1 MPRASVALKTRF
13 KNSGPVS
20 RAIRLVAFF
29 EGLKGVLVLVGGS
42 GLLLLIHK
50 DVHALAVRL
59 IQHSHL
65 NPASR
70 YPEIFLDAASRLH
83 DGRLILLALG
93 AAVYAT
99 VRLLEAYG
107 LFYERAWA
115 EVLAAGSGAIYIPVE
130 ILELVRHATPLRATL
145 LFANVAVVAIMV
157 RALLQRRTGRTG
169 NAP

>member
-1 MPRASVALKTRF
+1 VKIPLKSTE
-13 KNSGPVS
+13 PVG
-20 RAIRLVAFF
+20 RAIRLVALF
-29 EGLKGVLVLVGGS
+29 EGLKGILVLVGGS
-42 GLLLLIHK
+42 GLLLLVHK

-83 DGRLILLALG
+83 DGRLVLLALG
-93 AAVYAT
+93 AAVYAA

-107 LFYERAWA
+107 LYYGRAWA

-130 ILELVRHATPLRATL
+130 LVEFFRHATALRATL
-145 LFANVAVVAIMV
+145 VLANVAVVAIMV
-157 RALLQRRTGRTG
+157 RALLRRRAGGAR
-169 NAP
+169 NVP